1 MTFDGNN
8 DEEHIKR
15 FMAENARQDAQLQ
28 RGYDRMAFIAGA
40 VVGLITAA
48 QSPTNVGAW
57 IVLPLLFG
65 GFFVF
70 VRKAS
75 SR

>member
-1 MTFDGNN
+1 MTFDNN
-8 DEEHIKR
+8 NSDEHIMR
-15 FMAENARQDAQLQ
+15 FMEESASQEAQLQ

-40 VVGLITAA
+40 VIGLITAA
-48 QSPTNVGAW
+48 QSPTNLGAW
-57 IVLPLLFG
+57 IALPLLFG